1 MASAARK
8 QKAETRAD
16 RVIAFIEFLT
26 IPEGR
31 GVGEPIRLDKFQ
43 IKWIRDVYR
52 EKNGR
57 RVVRR
62 AILSI
67 ARKNGKSTLMAALA
81 LVHLVGPE
89 ALVNSQIISAGND
102 TEQAAVVFKLAAIMV
117 RADGELLSMINI
129 IDSTKRMVCWHN
141 GNVYRAISAEADKK
155 HGMSPVVFIYDEL
168 AQAKNRDLFD
178 ALDTAQGAH
187 DEPLG
192 IIISTQSND
201 PKHPLSEMIDDGLSG
216 LDETIVC
223 HLYAVPDDPDEPG
236 YVEDIFDERVWK
248 LANPGL
254 GTVRSVE
261 DLRAMARRAQ
271 RMPSFENTFR
281 NLALNQRVTRMTTL
295 ISKADWKA
303 CGGEVKFEPGERIIL
318 SLDLATT
325 TDLACLGAMAVEG
338 KARFQPHFWKA
349 RDLVEEHTKRDRF
362 RYDLHAKNGL
372 LELSDGR
379 VINTGDIARKIEWY
393 MRNYDVVG
401 LVYDPHRI
409 EYLKKDLDALGI
421 EVYEEEGMGGLRL
434 FPWRQG
440 FISMAPALDALETL
454 VLNYEL
460 VHPKHPILTWNVS
473 NAVVVTDP
481 AGNRKFDKEKSR
493 LRIDGAQTLAMAAG
507 KRSQL
512 IDKPEGPSFWET
524 KAA

>member
-1 MASAARK
+1 MAAARR
-8 QKAETRAD
+8 KAAPSRAD
-16 RVIAFIEFLT
+16 RVIAFIECLAV
-26 IPEGR
+26 PEGKLR
-31 GVGEPIRLDKFQ
+31 GQPIRLESFQ
-43 IKWIRDVYR
+43 VKWIRAVYR
-52 EKNGR
+52 EKHGR

-62 AILSI
+62 AILSL
-67 ARKNGKSTLMAALA
+67 ARKNGKSTLMAAIA

-89 ALVNSQIISAGND
+89 AIENGQIISAGND
-102 TEQAAVVFKLAAIMV
+102 TDQAAVVFNLAAIMV
-117 RADGELLSMINI
+117 RADPELMSMVNI

-155 HGMSPVVFIYDEL
+155 HGKSPVVYIYDEL

-201 PKHPLSEMIDDGLSG
+201 PQHPLSEMIDDGLRG
-216 LDETIVC
+216 DDESIVC
-223 HLYAVPDDPDEPG
+223 HLYAVPDEE
-236 YVEDIFDERVWK
+236 EDIYDEKVWR

-254 GTVRSVE
+254 GTVRSLE
-261 DLRAMARRAQ
+261 DMRAMARRAS

-295 ISKADWKA
+295 ISKTDWKA
-303 CGGEVKFEPGERIIL
+303 CAGEVVFEDGEEVIL

-325 TDLACLGAMAVEG
+325 TDLACLGMIAVNG
-338 KARFQPHFWKA
+338 KARFHPWFWKPA
-349 RDLVEEHTKRDRF
+349 LMIEEHAKRDRF
-362 RYDLHAKNGL
+362 RYDLHAKAGL

-379 VINTGDIARKIEWY
+379 TINTGDIARKIEWCLEHY
-393 MRNYDVVG
+393 KVVG

-421 EVYEEEGMGGLRL
+421 EVVEMKPDEEDTSDDSAGRLRL

-460 VHPKHPILTWNVS
+460 VHPAHPILTWNIA
-473 NAVVVTDP
+473 NAVVSTDP
-481 AGNRKFDKEKSR
+481 AGNRKFDKQLSR
-493 LRIDGAQTLAMAAG
+493 LRIDGAQALAMAAG
-507 KRSQL
+507 KRSQM
-512 IDKPEGPSFWET
+512 INRGGAPSFWE
-524 KAA
+524 AA